1 MKKEYLY
8 QPDLKEIITDV
19 LNDEQPG
26 QITTLMQCIEQ
37 LQNRKEKS
45 LFCLGTCK
53 IDGLQGKEEV
63 VYIIKRRKKMLI
75 KIKRD
80 KAFEEAL
87 NLRSLTK
94 NYAHSIYYLAHE
106 LRNPLNCIMN
116 LELVDLN
123 DKGSIDLLATEY
135 LQPAIIS
142 ARMMLN
148 LVNGLLDFAQIEA
161 NTFKLVLSRVD
172 LSELMEE
179 MVKIYRIQTQNRGLS
194 MELNVDKEVGKVHS
208 DPNRIKQILINLIS
222 NLIIN

>member
-8 QPDLKEIITDV
+8 QPELKEIITDV
-19 LNDEQPG
+19 LNDEQPC
-26 QITTLMQCIEQ
+26 QAITLGRFIEQ
-37 LQNRKEKS
+37 LQSRNEKN
-45 LFCLGTCK
+45 LFCLGKCK
-53 IDGLQGKEEV
+53 IDELQDKEVV
-63 VYIIKRRKKMLI
+63 VYIIKRKKKMFI

-94 NYAHSIYYLAHE
+94 NYAHTIYYLAHE
-106 LRNPLNCIMN
+106 LRNSLNCILN
-116 LELVDLN
+116 LELVDL
-123 DKGSIDLLATEY
+123 KEKYSMELLATEY

-161 NTFKLVLSRVD
+161 NTFKLVLSKVD
-172 LSELMEE
+172 LNELMEE
-179 MVKIYRIQTQNRGLS
+179 IVKIYKVQTHNRGLI
-194 MELNVDKEVGKVHS
+194 MELYVDKEVGKVQS

-222 NLIIN
+222 KLI